1 MRTVLSVVGARPQF
15 IKAATVSRALR
26 LRAGVREFLVH
37 TGQHSDANMSDVF
50 FAELALPLPDRH
62 LGIAGGT
69 HGEMTG
75 RMLIALEA
83 VIEEVAPDWV
93 LVYGDTNSTLAGALA
108 AAKLGVP
115 VAHVEAGLRSFDRKM
130 PEEINRVVTDRLS
143 RLLFCPTA
151 TAVANL
157 AAEGMTQGVH
167 HTGDVMYDA
176 LLHHIGKAK
185 AGRVLACLGLKEG
198 EYSVATVHRAGN
210 TDDAGRLR
218 RVIEFLQTQSQDF
231 AIVMPLHPR
240 TRHALKRAGLDPSGI
255 KILEPLGYLDMLQLL
270 HGAAAVFTDSGGVQ
284 KEAYFLRKPCV
295 TLREET
301 EWPETIAAGWN
312 RLWTSPDYASRREI
326 SDFGDGNA
334 STAICDLLL
343 RAGFERAAQ

>member
-1 MRTVLSVVGARPQF
+1 MRTILSVVGARPQF
-15 IKAATVSRALR
+15 IKAAAVSRALR
-26 LRAGVREFLVH
+26 LRAGVREVLIH
-37 TGQHSDANMSDVF
+37 TGQHFDADMSDVF
-50 FAELALPLPDRH
+50 FSDLALPLPDCH
-62 LGIAGGT
+62 LGISGGT

-108 AAKLGVP
+108 AAKLEVP

-130 PEEINRVVTDRLS
+130 PEEINRVLTDRLS

-157 AAEGMTQGVH
+157 AAEGMVQGVH

-176 LLHHIGKAK
+176 LLHHIGRAK
-185 AGRVLACLGLKEG
+185 AGGVLTRLGLRAG
-198 EYSVATVHRAGN
+198 AYSVATVHRAGN
-210 TDDAGRLR
+210 TDDAERLR
-218 RVIEFLQTQSQDF
+218 HVFTFLQAQSQDL
-231 AIVMPLHPR
+231 AMVVPLHPR
-240 TRHALKRAGLDPSGI
+240 TRQALKRARVEPSGLKMI
-255 KILEPLGYLDMLQLL
+255 EPLGYLDMLQLL
-270 HGAAAVFTDSGGVQ
+270 DGAAAVFTDSGGVQ

-295 TLREET
+295 TLREAT

-312 RLWTSPDYASRREI
+312 RLWTVPHYAPRREI
-326 SDFGDGNA
+326 ADFGDGNA
-334 STAICDLLL
+334 SAVICDLLL
-343 RAGFERAAQ
+343 QAPA